1 MAMTTRNDAGTRS
14 AQERVS
20 APVRKLPPDVAAKIA
35 AGEVIDRP
43 AAVVRELI
51 DNSIDAGA
59 TRIDVD
65 IAGGGIDRIR
75 VADNGRGMTAE
86 DLSICAQTH
95 TTSKISAEDDLL
107 SLSTLGFRG
116 EALSSIDAVSRLEI
130 TTTRDGR
137 EAWKLC
143 LGKVKPDRLSEGTI
157 VLIEDLFA
165 NFPARRQFMKRASAE
180 TLLCKQTVIEKALAW
195 PGIEFRLSVDGDRK
209 LTLPAGDRLIDRALA
224 ALSPKESDSL
234 FHEVEGAGQGVTFT
248 AVLGSPDVVRA
259 DRKQLMVFANGR
271 RIMDYSLLQAIEYG
285 CEGHFPNGAHPFG
298 LLFISIDPSLV
309 DFNIHPAKR
318 EARFRDPSALHHAVS
333 SVIRD
338 FYRRYAIASMK
349 RDFFPQEERLFG
361 DASNDSSHDEPLA
374 VANTALHDAPH
385 VAPYATPKI
394 TTHDTQRVA
403 SHAATNYTQDFNR
416 QYQKPADPS
425 RFAREAADAGTKTL
439 PFTYLGQVFTTFL
452 AVERG
457 GRFYLVDQHAAHERI
472 LFDEYI
478 SRSGEK
484 QELLVPYRIETSSKA
499 DDAYLRS
506 VQDAV
511 NASGFTLEDEG
522 EGIWQI
528 VAVPVRWNG
537 KRKDIADELL
547 ASTREPSELVRELY
561 ATSACRAACKA
572 GDTLDPLTAQSL
584 VERAFSLAEPVCPHG
599 RPIWIV
605 LDRDELFERI
615 RRT

>member
-1 MAMTTRNDAGTRS
+1 MPDASIPDVEPTRR
-14 AQERVS
+14 
-20 APVRKLPPDVAAKIA
+20 PVKKLPPEVAAKIA

-59 TRIDVD
+59 AWIDVE
-65 IAGGGIDRIR
+65 IAGGGIDRVR
-75 VADNGRGMTAE
+75 VADDGRGMTAE

-95 TTSKISAEDDLL
+95 TTSKIAAEDDLL

-116 EALSSIDAVSRLEI
+116 EALSSIDSVSRLEI

-137 EAWKLC
+137 EAWKLE
-143 LGKVKPDRLSEGTI
+143 LGKIKPDRLPKGTI

-165 NFPARRQFMKRASAE
+165 NFPARRQFLKRASAE
-180 TLLCKQTVIEKALAW
+180 TLLCKQTFIEKALAW
-195 PGIEFRLSVDGDRK
+195 PGIEFRLTVDGKRT
-209 LTLPAGDRLIDRALA
+209 LTLPAVPRLIDRALA
-224 ALSPKESDSL
+224 ALAPKESDAL
-234 FHEVEGAGQGVTFT
+234 FHEISGAGNGFTFT
-248 AVLGSPDVVRA
+248 AVLGSSDVVRA

-298 LLFISIDPSLV
+298 LLFVAIDPSLV

-318 EARFRDPSALHHAVS
+318 EARFRDAGALHHAVS

-349 RDFFPQEERLFG
+349 RGFFPQEERLFA
-361 DASNDSSHDEPLA
+361 D
-374 VANTALHDAPH
+374 
-385 VAPYATPKI
+385 TPI
-394 TTHDTQRVA
+394 ADTQRAGTRETTSGNARAGAPERVFRPPPIGECRDRPY
-403 SHAATNYTQDFNR
+403 SVHTDAT
-416 QYQKPADPS
+416 
-425 RFAREAADAGTKTL
+425 RFAREAADASASGLT
-439 PFTYLGQVFTTFL
+439 FAYLGQVFATFL

-457 GRFYLVDQHAAHERI
+457 GSFYLIDQHAAHERI
-472 LFDEYI
+472 LFDEYV
-478 SRSGEK
+478 SRSGER
-484 QELLVPYRIETSSKA
+484 QELLVPYRIETNSA
-499 DDAYLRS
+499 PEDAYLRS
-506 VQDAV
+506 VRDAV
-511 NASGFTLEDEG
+511 RAAGFSLEDEG

-547 ASTREPSELVRELY
+547 GSHREPAELVRELY

-572 GDTLDPLTAQSL
+572 GDTLDSATAAEL
-584 VERAFSLAEPVCPHG
+584 VRRAFNLDEPVCPHG
-599 RPIWIV
+599 RPIWIE
-605 LDRDELFERI
+605 LCREELFERI